1 MLDLQ
6 LGEKQKKKE
15 LKIFK
20 IGFYL
25 VTCAHRLVFA
35 YAGIMYVHVGW
46 NPHVYE
52 LKNIYVYI

>member
-20 IGFYL
+20 IGFLFGDMCTQARVCVCRHY
-25 VTCAHRLVFA
+25 VCACRMEPSCV
-35 YAGIMYVHVGW
+35 
-46 NPHVYE
+46 
-52 LKNIYVYI
+52 